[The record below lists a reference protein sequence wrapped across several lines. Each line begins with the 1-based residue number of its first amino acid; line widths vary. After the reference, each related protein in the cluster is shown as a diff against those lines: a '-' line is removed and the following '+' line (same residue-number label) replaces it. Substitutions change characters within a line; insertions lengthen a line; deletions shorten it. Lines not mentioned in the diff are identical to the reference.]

1 MKLNNAKISIPE
13 EAPLLSRQR
22 LLDALW
28 KNLAS
33 GCATIINGR
42 AGTGKTML
50 ATDFA
55 QRCGRSVAWY
65 KVDTPEINLA
75 VFVEYLVASVGRTRE
90 GFGVKTLLELLEST
104 VEFNLSKLEKLAEA
118 FVYDLE
124 MEVTPLLMAIDDLHL
139 IYDADWLSPFFHR
152 LLNLL
157 PAEVHVLILGR
168 GLPPAPLWRLRSK
181 QHLFVINE
189 PMLAFSELEAK
200 ELFAQYA
207 LSEGQAQHEWQLT
220 RGRAA
225 NLHASAIRAWSDASS
240 NTKKN

>member
-13 EAPLLSRQR
+13 ETPLLSRQR

-55 QRCGRSVAWY
+55 QRCDRSVAWY
-65 KVDTPEINLA
+65 KVDAPEVNLTA
-75 VFVEYLVASVGRTRE
+75 FVEYLVASVGQTRE
-90 GFGVKTLLELLEST
+90 GFGMKTLLELLEST
-104 VEFNLSKLEKLAEA
+104 VEFDLSKLEKLAEA

-124 MEVTPLLMAIDDLHL
+124 MEALPLLLVIDDLHL
-139 IYDADWLSPFFHR
+139 VYDADWLSPFFHR
-152 LLNLL
+152 LLSLL
-157 PAEVHVLILGR
+157 PAEVHILILGR

-181 QHLFVINE
+181 QHLYVISE
-189 PMLAFSELEAK
+189 PMLAFSELEAN
-200 ELFAQYA
+200 ELFALYG
-207 LSEGQAQHEWQLT
+207 LSEMQARQQWQLT

-225 NLHASAIRAWSDASS
+225 DLHASAIRARS
-240 NTKKN
+240 TT